1 MHSRIL
7 GASLA
12 AAAAA
17 LMVLAVPTVARAEI
31 SVDGGAFISKNSTA
45 VGGAVSLG
53 VFSVPLAPVATE
65 LTFAVAGNGAGSA
78 GTFDV
83 RAHMAGTSVGA
94 GIGVG
99 NIGATASTSVIY
111 DALVAQSV
119 APHTAVE
126 GRLYFGPQRQSTLFA
141 GLRLS
146 I

>member
-17 LMVLAVPTVARAEI
+17 LMVLTVPAAARA
-31 SVDGGAFISKNSTA
+31 SVAVDGGAFISKGSTA
-45 VGGAVSLG
+45 LGGSVSLG
-53 VFSVPLAPVATE
+53 LFSVPVAPVTTE

-78 GTFDV
+78 GTVDV
-83 RAHMAGTSVGA
+83 RTHLAATTVGA

-99 NIGATASTSVIY
+99 NIGATASTSVLY
-111 DALVAQSV
+111 DALVAQSI
-119 APHTAVE
+119 APHTALE